1 MRPPTRAALASLLL
15 LALALLLNSQL
26 LNGMASS
33 LIKRASLVHP
43 FLQRSIFGPT
53 ASSISQ
59 SPSSASPN
67 PIYTR
72 TFNTTSPFS
81 KPDTDRIKMANTTT
95 FFDAIKDRHSVYSLS
110 NSSPIPDSRI
120 QQIVEDTLL
129 NVPSAFNSQTTRLVL
144 VLKNEH
150 KKLWQAV
157 REIYRAALP
166 ADKFEHANQRF
177 GGFEAAYGTVG
188 KLTQP

>member
-1 MRPPTRAALASLLL
+1 MRPPTRAALASLLF
-15 LALALLLNSQL
+15 LALVLLLNSQL
-26 LNGMASS
+26 LNSMKSTV
-33 LIKRASLVHP
+33 IKRALLARS
-43 FLQRSIFGPT
+43 FLQRPIFAYS
-53 ASSISQ
+53 ASSIPHST
-59 SPSSASPN
+59 SSASPT
-67 PIYTR
+67 PIYSR
-72 TFNTTSPFS
+72 TFNTTTPFS
-81 KPDTDRIKMANTTT
+81 KPDTNQFKMANSTN

-110 NSSPIPDSRI
+110 HSSPIPDSRI

-188 KLTQP
+188 GPTQP